1 MMKVKFVINHF
12 NGGGAQRVVSNLSFK
27 IGEKNET
34 KLLLFSKKIPITYPF
49 KGKIRY
55 LDTCDRKNIFSK
67 IIRMYRRIQEIKK
80 EKQEENV
87 VLISFLEAPNIL
99 NILARAKRKTII
111 SVRNHMSTKFK
122 TGISGFIN
130 RIIIKIFYN
139 KADKIVAVSEGIKAD
154 LMKKFNIDRDKIEVI
169 HNSYAI
175 EKIEKMCVEK
185 LTYKEQEIFKS
196 SVVITS
202 GRLVDQKGHWHLIR
216 SFKKIK
222 EECPEAKLIIL
233 GSGPLKEY
241 LHSLACDLGLKQDVH
256 FLGFQENPFK
266 YISKSEVFVF
276 TSLFEGFPNSL
287 AEAMICNIP
296 VISSDCLS
304 GPREL
309 LAPEE
314 VNEDIHYGKDVRR
327 YGILLPVCD
336 GTKYDCNIELTKEE
350 MFMANEVIGI
360 LKNKDEK
367 EFFKYQAKKRIYDFH
382 EDSLI
387 KKWERILELS

>member
-1 MMKVKFVINHF
+1 MSNLSV
-12 NGGGAQRVVSNLSFK
+12 GGVQRVVSNLSFK

-34 KLLLFSKKIPITYPF
+34 ELLLFSKKNPIMYPF
-49 KGKIRY
+49 NGKIRY
-55 LDTCDRKNIFSK
+55 LDTCNRKNIFSK
-67 IIRMYRRIQEIKK
+67 IIIMYRRVQEIKK

-87 VLISFLEAPNIL
+87 VVISFLEIPNVL
-99 NILARAKRKTII
+99 NILARTERKTII
-111 SVRNHMSTKFK
+111 SVRNYASVKFK
-122 TGISGFIN
+122 NGISGFVN
-130 RIIIKIFYN
+130 RLIIKFFYN
-139 KADKIVAVSEGIKAD
+139 KADKIIAVSQAIKID
-154 LMKKFNIDRDKIEVI
+154 LIENFNIDRNKIEVI

-175 EKIEKMCVEK
+175 EKIEKMCVEQ
-185 LTYKEQEIFKS
+185 LTYEEQEIFKS
-196 SVVITS
+196 PVVITS
-202 GRLVDQKGHWHLIR
+202 GRLADQKGQWHLIR

-222 EECPEAKLIIL
+222 KECPDAKLIIL
-233 GSGPLKEY
+233 GVGPLKEY
-241 LHSLACDLGLKQDVH
+241 LHSLTCDLGLKQDVH

-266 YISKSEVFVF
+266 YIAKSEVFVF
-276 TSLFEGFPNSL
+276 PSLFEGFPNSL

-314 VNEDIHYGKDVRR
+314 VNKDIHYGKDVRR

-336 GTKYDCNIELTKEE
+336 GTKYDCNVELTKEE

-367 EFFKYQAKKRIYDFH
+367 EFFKCQAKKRIYDFH
-382 EDSLI
+382 EDNLI
-387 KKWERILELS
+387 KKWECILELS